1 MNPTPNQDQEHLG
14 LLAVFHYVVAGL
26 AFVFSS
32 IFIVHIVLGAVFL
45 HAPQR
50 LQGGSGELPPEFMGW
65 IFILTGGSVVLAG
78 WTYAALML
86 AAGRGLARRKR
97 YSFCLAMAGVSCLFA
112 PVGTVLGVFT
122 LLVLMRPSVKTL
134 FGR

>member
-26 AFVFSS
+26 AFAFAS
-32 IFIVHIVLGAVFL
+32 IFIVHVALGAFFL
-45 HAPQR
+45 HAPQK
-50 LQGGSGELPPEFMGW
+50 LAGGSGELPPEFMGW
-65 IFILTGGSVVLAG
+65 IFIATGGSVVLAG
-78 WTYAALML
+78 WTYAAAML
-86 AAGRGLARRKR
+86 AAGRSLARRRR
-97 YSFCLAMAGVSCLFA
+97 YTFCLVMAGVSCLFA
-112 PVGTVLGVFT
+112 PVGTVLGVFS